1 MSFAIY
7 RTAKLKSMG
16 EIGGS
21 LSHTYRTRP
30 TPNADENKLHLNKHI
45 FETYNQCFDALKN
58 AIPEKRRSNAV
69 LCVEHLITA
78 SPDWNGWGTEKES
91 EFFKKSVEFLNKK
104 YGKEN
109 VIACSIHRDETTPHL
124 IVYIVPIDEKGGLNA
139 KKWLGGRSKLSQTQ
153 TEFANEVKHFGLE
166 RGLEN
171 SKARH
176 KTIKQFYAEI
186 EKPTPKL
193 KNKNA
198 LITGAGKGIGKAI
211 ALALAKEGVNVIL
224 VARTQEEIDIVAT
237 KARSLR
243 VKALAITADVADINS
258 VNTAV
263 EKALKEFGTID
274 ILINNAGIA
283 AFGKFL
289 ELEPTDWER
298 IIQVN
303 LMGTYYVTR
312 AVLPKM
318 IERQTGDIINISSTA
333 GLNGNAMT
341 SAYSASKFA
350 VLGLTDSL
358 MQEVRKHNIRVTAL
372 TPSTVATNMAKDL
385 NLTDGNPDKVM
396 QAEDMAELII
406 AQLKLNRRV
415 FIKNSSIWSTNP

>member
-1 MSFAIY
+1 M
-7 RTAKLKSMG
+7 
-16 EIGGS
+16 
-21 LSHTYRTRP
+21 
-30 TPNADENKLHLNKHI
+30 ND
-45 FETYNQCFDALKN
+45 
-58 AIPEKRRSNAV
+58 
-69 LCVEHLITA
+69 
-78 SPDWNGWGTEKES
+78 
-91 EFFKKSVEFLNKK
+91 
-104 YGKEN
+104 
-109 VIACSIHRDETTPHL
+109 
-124 IVYIVPIDEKGGLNA
+124 
-139 KKWLGGRSKLSQTQ
+139 
-153 TEFANEVKHFGLE
+153 
-166 RGLEN
+166 
-171 SKARH
+171 
-176 KTIKQFYAEI
+176 
-186 EKPTPKL
+186 L

-211 ALALAKEGVNVIL
+211 ALALAKEGVNLIL
-224 VARTQEEIDIVAT
+224 LARTQDEIENVAA

-258 VNTAV
+258 VNSAV
-263 EKALKEFGTID
+263 EKALAEFKTID

-283 AFGKFL
+283 TFGKFL
-289 ELEPTDWER
+289 ELEPAAWER

-312 AVLPKM
+312 AVLPNM

-333 GLNGNAMT
+333 GLSGNALT

-372 TPSTVATNMAKDL
+372 TPSTVATDMAKEL
-385 NLTDGNPDKVM
+385 NLTDGNPEKVM

>member
-1 MSFAIY
+1 M
-7 RTAKLKSMG
+7 T
-16 EIGGS
+16 
-21 LSHTYRTRP
+21 
-30 TPNADENKLHLNKHI
+30 D
-45 FETYNQCFDALKN
+45 
-58 AIPEKRRSNAV
+58 
-69 LCVEHLITA
+69 
-78 SPDWNGWGTEKES
+78 
-91 EFFKKSVEFLNKK
+91 
-104 YGKEN
+104 
-109 VIACSIHRDETTPHL
+109 
-124 IVYIVPIDEKGGLNA
+124 
-139 KKWLGGRSKLSQTQ
+139 
-153 TEFANEVKHFGLE
+153 
-166 RGLEN
+166 
-171 SKARH
+171 
-176 KTIKQFYAEI
+176 
-186 EKPTPKL
+186 L

-224 VARTQEEIDIVAT
+224 VARTKDEIESVAI

-258 VNTAV
+258 VNAAV
-263 EKALKEFGTID
+263 DKALAEFGTID

-312 AVLPKM
+312 AVLPNM

-333 GLNGNAMT
+333 GLSGNALT

-350 VLGLTDSL
+350 VLGLTESL

-372 TPSTVATNMAKDL
+372 TPSTVATDMAKEL
-385 NLTDGNPDKVM
+385 KLTDGNPETVM

-415 FIKNSSIWSTNP
+415 FIKKSSIWSTNP